1 MSLPE
6 SSQESLF
13 AAGNELP
20 ELLPEDDPMMI
31 FSRTIFPAFHD
42 QEFESCYSDTGRPA
56 ISPALL
62 ACITLLQFREN
73 LSDLET
79 AKAVV
84 RRLDWKIALHIPVFQ
99 NVSFDPSTL
108 TYFRRRL
115 KENGKMRLVFDKTI
129 NLAQSHGFLRKH
141 TNQRIDATHVVT
153 HVNRISTT
161 DLLFRTVKC
170 VVEEIQKLAVAVYR
184 DHVPEYLKERY
195 CNRFSSFGMSKEKK
209 HDRQVEMIEDGNM
222 LRSIID
228 EHCAG
233 RVEEFNQL
241 RVMETIFEENVE
253 IKKKRHQMELSSK

>member
-31 FSRTIFPAFHD
+31 FSQTIFPAFQD
-42 QEFESCYSDTGRPA
+42 REFESCYAESGRPA
-56 ISPALL
+56 ISPAFL
-62 ACITLLQFREN
+62 ACVTLLQFREN

-99 NVSFDPSTL
+99 SVSFDPSTL

-115 KENGKMRLVFDKTI
+115 KENGKMRLLFDKTI
-129 NLAQSHGFLRKH
+129 DLAQSHGFLRKH
-141 TNQRIDATHVVT
+141 TNQRIDATHIVT

-170 VVEEIQKLAVAVYR
+170 VVEEIQKLAGDVYQ

-195 CNRFSSFGMSKEKK
+195 CNRFSSFGMSKEKR
-209 HDRQVEMIEDGNM
+209 HERQAEIVEDGFL
-222 LRSIID
+222 LRSILE
-228 EHCAG
+228 EHCG
-233 RVEEFNQL
+233 EGIEEFKQL
-241 RVMETIFEENVE
+241 AIMETIFEENVV
-253 IKKKRHQMELSSK
+253 IKKKPQRIRMS